1 MDSKMKPLICA
12 TVRPNIDLHY
22 LHVTGKACGM
32 KDWIG
37 LFIQDQKQ
45 RSFYITVTKLRV
57 VKLLDQNNGFT
68 VKKKKK
74 KRISYYIKKI
84 TNVR

>member
-12 TVRPNIDLHY
+12 TVRLNIDLHY
-22 LHVTGKACGM
+22 LLVTGKAWGM

-37 LFIQDQKQ
+37 LFIQDQKY
-45 RSFYITVTKLRV
+45 RTFYITVTKLRV

-68 VKKKKK
+68 VKKKEK
-74 KRISYYIKKI
+74 
-84 TNVR
+84 